1 MGQLLSATKRDAKEA
16 TREARALLR
25 RGRKVISD
33 ANRQRVQDAIDE
45 LARCEDSAPK
55 IRAAIQQLE
64 REVDAHLA
72 FAKKSKLREYG
83 ESIGVAIFIALAIR
97 SFIFEPFK
105 IPSPSM
111 VPTLLVGD
119 RLYVSKARY
128 GIRIPLTSK
137 YLVQWRKPAL
147 GDIVVFEF
155 PRREA
160 VTRDRI
166 GQWVQRLNFQ
176 DGPFPENLDAMKQ
189 GPSGAAIS
197 TEMFRDGWGS
207 ALEYQSHD
215 DGARFTLRSAGP
227 DKKQGT
233 NDDIT
238 EEMVQ
243 DSFVAFP
250 DLRRPD
256 GQLLV
261 HRCPVDAGSL
271 DGPKTYI
278 KRVVGL
284 PGDTVELRDNELF
297 INEKPV
303 PRTTLRE
310 DAPLIGRDGVVVPR
324 LFEETLFEDGPTYV
338 TRTLFED
345 EQFGPVTVP
354 AGQFLAV
361 GDNRDESSDGRC
373 WGFVPISNIKGQAK
387 FVLFSVS
394 PNGGFEAGRF
404 FSPLQ

>member
-1 MGQLLSATKRDAKEA
+1 MDQLLSATKRDAKNA
-16 TREARALLR
+16 AREARALLR
-25 RGRKVISD
+25 RGRKVISEE
-33 ANRQRVQDAIDE
+33 NRQRVQNAIDE
-45 LARCEDSAPK
+45 LEGTEDSPSK
-55 IRAAIQQLE
+55 LRAAIQVLQ
-64 REVDAHLA
+64 REVDTHLA
-72 FAKKSKLREYG
+72 FAKKGKVREYV
-83 ESIGVAIFIALAIR
+83 ESIGVAILIALAIR

-128 GIRIPLTSK
+128 GIRIPLSSK

-160 VTRDRI
+160 VTRDRM
-166 GQWVQRLNFQ
+166 GQWIQRLNFQ
-176 DGPFPENLDAMKQ
+176 DGGYPAVLDTMQQ
-189 GPSGAAIS
+189 GSSGAAIS
-197 TEMFRDGWGS
+197 SEMFRDGWGTPL
-207 ALEYQSHD
+207 AYENLDE
-215 DGARFTLRSAGP
+215 GTRFTLRSAGP
-227 DKKQGT
+227 DKKFGT
-233 NDDIT
+233 DDDIT
-238 EEMVQ
+238 EAMVQ

-256 GQLLV
+256 GQLRV

-278 KRVVGL
+278 KRIVGL
-284 PGDTVELRDNELF
+284 PGDVVELRQNKLF
-297 INEKPV
+297 INGAAV
-303 PRTTLRE
+303 PRTSLRE
-310 DAPLIGRDGVVVPR
+310 DAPMVGRDGVVVPR
-324 LFEETLFEDGPTYV
+324 LHEETLFDEGPTYI

-345 EQFGPVTVP
+345 EFFGPVTVP
-354 AGQFLAV
+354 EGQFLAI